1 MSALLR
7 IHVPADGSRR
17 LSLSRLG
24 QSGAVDREPTILHGN
39 PHGLS
44 IFDRPGQQQVGKWIL
59 QSPLSDALERPRAR
73 DRVVA
78 GIRQPGLRRVV
89 DLQNDLAVIE
99 QSLEVL

>member
-59 QSPLSDALERPRAR
+59 QFPLNDALERARAI

-78 GIRQPGLRRVV
+78 GISEPSFCRFV
-89 DLQNDLAVIE
+89 DLKRDLAVVE
-99 QSLEVL
+99 QPLEML